1 MSEAVAA
8 GAAATTFRR
17 WRLIALV
24 WGFAEATLFFVI
36 PDVWI
41 TRVALRSRREA
52 FAAVAHAIVGA
63 MAGGA
68 LVYLWGARD
77 PAAVRA
83 VFDALPAISPALID
97 SIGARWQQLGVWAPL
112 VGAFSGVPYKLY
124 AAQAAGF
131 VSLPVFVALSVLAR
145 GARFLV
151 FALLAHAIARR
162 ATPRLGERRVFALWL
177 GLWIVGYTLYWLRMP
192 N

>member
-1 MSEAVAA
+1 MNAEPVAGLPA
-8 GAAATTFRR
+8 RR
-17 WRLIALV
+17 WRAIAAL
-24 WGFAEATLFFVI
+24 WGFAEATVFFVI

-41 TRVALRSRREA
+41 TRVALRSRRESL
-52 FAAVAHAIVGA
+52 FAVGCAIAGA
-63 MAGGA
+63 MAGGV
-68 LVYLWGARD
+68 LVYAWGARD

-83 VFDALPAISPALID
+83 VFDALPAISPELID
-97 SIGARWQQLGVWAPL
+97 GIGARWRQLGVWAPL

-131 VSLPVFVALSVLAR
+131 VGLPAFVALSVLAR

-151 FALLAHAIARR
+151 FALVAHAIARW
-162 ATPRLGERRVFALWL
+162 ATPRIGARRVLAAWL
-177 GLWIVGYTLYWLRMP
+177 GLWIVGYAAYWLRMP

>member
-1 MSEAVAA
+1 M
-8 GAAATTFRR
+8 AAADAGRVRR
-17 WRLIALV
+17 WRAIALA

-52 FAAVAHAIVGA
+52 LLATAFAVAGA
-63 MAGGA
+63 MAGGV

-83 VFDALPAISPALID
+83 TFDALPAISPGLVD
-97 SIGARWQQLGVWAPL
+97 SIAARWQQLGVWAPL

-124 AAQAAGF
+124 AAQAAEVVG
-131 VSLPVFVALSVLAR
+131 LPQFVALSTVAR
-145 GARFLV
+145 GARFVV
-151 FALLAHAIARR
+151 FALLAHLVARW
-162 ATPRLGERRVFALWL
+162 ATPRIGARRVFAAWL
-177 GLWIVGYTLYWLRMP
+177 GLWIVGYALYWWRMP